1 MSQRSYGYRQ
11 QAAVPGGLFDT
22 SPHSI
27 VARANEETEEG
38 AVKFGMG
45 VVQGASPGATVK
57 LPVGVS
63 TSSLFEG
70 VVLTGVKSMDLHG
83 ASMIGETD
91 TLGILEWGKAWV
103 RLASDV
109 ATVAYGDRLYLVV
122 SGDDAGK
129 FSNSA
134 EDSVAVNGRF
144 IGGIESGDIAPV
156 RLFNQEAA
164 VDATLADHETR
175 IAALEA

>member
-27 VARANEETEEG
+27 VARSNEEPTLG

-45 VVQGASPGATVK
+45 VVQGTAPGANIK
-57 LPVGVS
+57 LPTEAS
-63 TSSLFEG
+63 ASALFEG
-70 VVLTGVKSMDLHG
+70 VVTTGIKSMDLQG
-83 ASMIGETD
+83 VSAIGETD
-91 TLGILEWGKAWV
+91 TLGILEWGKVWV
-103 RLASDV
+103 RLASGI
-109 ATVAYGDRLYLVV
+109 ASVAYGDRLYLVV

-134 EDSVAVNGRF
+134 IDAIAVNGKF

-156 RLFNQEAA
+156 RLFNQ
-164 VDATLADHETR
+164 DATLADHETR
-175 IAALEA
+175 ITALG